1 MPSDLQELYN
11 QVAKFKREH
20 RNVPIAVNEFGA
32 FRYAPRA
39 ECYISLQMELM
50 ERLGI
55 SHALWLWET
64 SFPLNYDQFNFRFG
78 QDPLNHGEVE
88 TSLLIETIKLNW
100 ANNRKELPSLIEKFT
115 RRP

>member
-1 MPSDLQELYN
+1 M
-11 QVAKFKREH
+11 
-20 RNVPIAVNEFGA
+20 VNEFGA
-32 FRYAPRA
+32 YRYAPRA
-39 ECYISLQMELM
+39 ECYIGLQMELI

-78 QDPLNHGEVE
+78 QDPLKHGEVE
-88 TSLLIETIKLNW
+88 TSPLIETIKLNW
-100 ANNRKELPSLIEKFT
+100 ANNRKDLPLLIEKFT